1 MLQPK
6 RTKYRKL
13 HKGRNEGLSWNSNA
27 VSFGEYGLRSTQTGR
42 LTARQIEAARRAIS
56 RYVKRGGKMWI
67 RVFPDKP
74 ITQKPIEVRMGSGK
88 GNVEYWVAQIQPGR
102 MIYEIEGVDEATAR
116 EAFRLAAAKLSVT
129 TQFVTRTVR

>member
-6 RTKYRKL
+6 RTKYRKQ
-13 HKGRNEGLSWNSNA
+13 HKGRNEGLSWSANA
-27 VSFGEYGLRSTQTGR
+27 VSFGEFGLRATQTGR
-42 LTARQIEAARRAIS
+42 LTARQIEAARRAVS

-88 GNVEYWVAQIQPGR
+88 GAVEYWVAQIQPGR

>member
-6 RTKYRKL
+6 RTKYRKQ
-13 HKGRNEGLSWNSNA
+13 HKGRNDGLSWSANQ
-27 VSFGEYGLRSTQTGR
+27 VSFGEYGLRATQTGK
-42 LTARQIEAARRAIS
+42 LTARQIEAARRAVS

-88 GNVEYWVAQIQPGR
+88 GAVEYWVAQIQPGR

-116 EAFRLAAAKLSVT
+116 EAFRLASAKLSVT